1 MLFFSILN
9 LELSNL
15 KVISEKTTEDKAQK
29 TYSDISKTE
38 LLGNQEP
45 TSLKNLKKFPNENN
59 NKDNK
64 VNETDGKN
72 EIDNM
77 LDKALE
83 QIEKE
88 NLPLTYEVLIKK
100 KYFIFD
106 NYLRTLSLSSKEKMN
121 SLKH

>member
-1 MLFFSILN
+1 MN

-45 TSLKNLKKFPNENN
+45 TSLKALKKFPNENN
-59 NKDNK
+59 KDNK
-64 VNETDGKN
+64 VNENDGKN

-100 KYFIFD
+100 KYFISN
-106 NYLRTLSLSSKEKMN
+106 NYLRTLLLSSKEKMN

>member
-1 MLFFSILN
+1 MN

-15 KVISEKTTEDKAQK
+15 KIISEKNEDKAQN

-45 TSLKNLKKFPNENN
+45 TSLKALKKFPNENTNN

-64 VNETDGKN
+64 VNENDGKN

-88 NLPLTYEVLIKK
+88 NLPLTYEV
-100 KYFIFD
+100 FF
-106 NYLRTLSLSSKEKMN
+106 
-121 SLKH
+121 